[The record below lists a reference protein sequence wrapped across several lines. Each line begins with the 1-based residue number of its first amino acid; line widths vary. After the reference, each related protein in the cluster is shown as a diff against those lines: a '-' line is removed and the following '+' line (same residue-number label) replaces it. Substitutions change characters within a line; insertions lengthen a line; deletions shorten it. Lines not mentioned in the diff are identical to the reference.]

1 MGAADTQAWIEQY
14 AEWTNP
20 RPEIGTDTLV
30 SWFNRAVATQ
40 PRSAATW
47 FMGKELTYAELN
59 DHVGSAAAG
68 LAKLGI
74 QPGDRVAVALPNCPQ
89 HVIAVTAILRLGAV
103 VVEHNPLY
111 TADELEP
118 QFNDHGAKIAI
129 VFDREADTFLSLI
142 HI

>member
-47 FMGKELTYAELN
+47 FMGKELT
-59 DHVGSAAAG
+59 
-68 LAKLGI
+68 
-74 QPGDRVAVALPNCPQ
+74 
-89 HVIAVTAILRLGAV
+89 
-103 VVEHNPLY
+103 
-111 TADELEP
+111 
-118 QFNDHGAKIAI
+118 
-129 VFDREADTFLSLI
+129 LSLI